1 MNRRIKELMQTA
13 YQYAVVASKTEQHAC
28 VLGSDYFQLLEK
40 QKFAELIVADAT
52 ECVRGVLREE
62 NSTLSYEDATA
73 IQDSINQTFGIKSW
87 RDKFAHLPE
96 ERSEEK

>member
-1 MNRRIKELMQTA
+1 MNSRI
-13 YQYAVVASKTEQHAC
+13 EQLFKQAGGY
-28 VLGSDYFQLLEK
+28 VENDNGQLLTYTQDLDVE
-40 QKFAELIVADAT
+40 KFAELIVADAT

-87 RDKFAHLPE
+87 R
-96 ERSEEK
+96 EKLGAEQ